1 MFCEEIGLEGARS
14 LTDILARAQPY
25 INYEEKPLVEEVE
38 RGRGSGNPMNS
49 RLVERDFNR
58 SWDERE

>member
-1 MFCEEIGLEGARS
+1 MFCKEIGLEGARS
-14 LTDILARAQPY
+14 LTDILTRAQPY

-38 RGRGSGNPMNS
+38 RGRGSGNPVNS
-49 RLVERDFNR
+49 RLGERDLNR